1 MVSKW
6 WPLGQLTAM
15 STPQYLSY
23 QCPCPVS
30 ESQTLPISWE
40 ILQDQQ
46 VGLAQAPRKSLLF
59 PLVPVCTRLCVCPP
73 RLMFVSPNPAIE
85 PCWPSK
91 PRLESLAW
99 GSDLSFLWENL
110 GKIMISQFMSHPL
123 GGNGA

>member
-91 PRLESLAW
+91 PNIPKAPPSDIRALDWRAWHGVQTSHSCGKTLA
-99 GSDLSFLWENL
+99 
-110 GKIMISQFMSHPL
+110 K
-123 GGNGA
+123 